1 MVGGLLDRLN
11 FHCLA
16 PFAASHFSSVP
27 LKSRLSDTLLVI
39 GKGIKE
45 GGAKRGDSACSRA
58 RGEIGKAYIFSAS
71 PSLHCSENNRWLEN
85 GFW

>member
-27 LKSRLSDTLLVI
+27 PKSRLSDTLLVI

-45 GGAKRGDSACSRA
+45 GEQREVTPLVLRLVGRLGKHIPSRLLS
-58 RGEIGKAYIFSAS
+58 RCIVVRITVG
-71 PSLHCSENNRWLEN
+71 
-85 GFW
+85 